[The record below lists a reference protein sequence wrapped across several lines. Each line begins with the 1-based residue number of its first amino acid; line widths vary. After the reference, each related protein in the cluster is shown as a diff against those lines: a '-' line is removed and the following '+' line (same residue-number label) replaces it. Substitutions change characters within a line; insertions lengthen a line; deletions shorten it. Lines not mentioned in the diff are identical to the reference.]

1 MIFRNSEHYYD
12 PTAGKAISNVM
23 RETRGLSYQGCRPF
37 YAENCPLDSFPGAT
51 NPPDPLRYDSLIVGT
66 DGVTK
71 IPYHFDKE
79 NWEDLA
85 IAVIAAQAEDYRA
98 LRKQLRE
105 TPRMREIDRL
115 VIEVEILGIEMFFLS
130 DWFCMLTDVDGGMIL
145 ERLKKEEDANDGKGV
160 SAAGL
165 SA

>member
-1 MIFRNSEHYYD
+1 MMIVNLLDLEEFID
-12 PTAGKAISNVM
+12 PEKEVLDAESALAGARDII
-23 RETRGLSYQGCRPF
+23 
-37 YAENCPLDSFPGAT
+37 AEMVSDDA
-51 NPPDPLRYDSLIVGT
+51 
-66 DGVTK
+66 
-71 IPYHFDKE
+71 
-79 NWEDLA
+79 
-85 IAVIAAQAEDYRA
+85 A

-115 VIEVEILGIEMFFLS
+115 LIEVEILGIEMFFLS

>member
-23 RETRGLSYQGCRPF
+23 RENGGLSARNRTRTADGVPSRAPH
-37 YAENCPLDSFPGAT
+37 AT
-51 NPPDPLRYDSLIVGT
+51 SPDPLRYDSFIVGT

-105 TPRMREIDRL
+105 TPRMRDIERL

>member
-23 RETRGLSYQGCRPF
+23 RENTEPMR
-37 YAENCPLDSFPGAT
+37 
-51 NPPDPLRYDSLIVGT
+51 
-66 DGVTK
+66 
-71 IPYHFDKE
+71 E

-115 VIEVEILGIEMFFLS
+115 LIEVEILGIEMFFLS

>member
-1 MIFRNSEHYYD
+1 MPSRAPH
-12 PTAGKAISNVM
+12 
-23 RETRGLSYQGCRPF
+23 
-37 YAENCPLDSFPGAT
+37 AT
-51 NPPDPLRYDSLIVGT
+51 SPDPLRHKCFIEGT
-66 DGVTK
+66 E

-115 VIEVEILGIEMFFLS
+115 LIEVEILGIEIREFRF
-130 DWFCMLTDVDGGMIL
+130 
-145 ERLKKEEDANDGKGV
+145 
-160 SAAGL
+160 
-165 SA
+165 

>member
-12 PTAGKAISNVM
+12 PTAGKAIDNVM
-23 RETRGLSYQGCRPF
+23 KEARGLSDRPL
-37 YAENCPLDSFPGAT
+37 E
-51 NPPDPLRYDSLIVGT
+51 PLRYDSLIVGT

-115 VIEVEILGIEMFFLS
+115 LIEVEILGIEMFFLS

-145 ERLKKEEDANDGKGV
+145 GRLKKEEDANDGKGV